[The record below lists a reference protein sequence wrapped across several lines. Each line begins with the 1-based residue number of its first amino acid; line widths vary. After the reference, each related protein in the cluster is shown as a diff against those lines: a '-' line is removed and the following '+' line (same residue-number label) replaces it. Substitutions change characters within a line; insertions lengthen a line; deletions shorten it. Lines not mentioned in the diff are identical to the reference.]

1 MRGEE
6 RAMLVMIDL
15 EKPVP
20 KDPLAR
26 TAHQL
31 AQSLVHASRRFIRF
45 EATLAANKR
54 LSNRFLECLP

>member
-31 AQSLVHASRRFIRF
+31 AQS
-45 EATLAANKR
+45 
-54 LSNRFLECLP
+54 